1 MTTTTLGGRIAPAL
15 VLTLGLA
22 LALGLTACDLTVDD
36 PNATTEVDAFNTRD
50 GLLAAAAGLQAQY
63 NDNAFGALALTT
75 GITSREL
82 AADNTFA
89 NLLEL
94 DAGGAA
100 LDPSNANLTGYFRE
114 MYQTIG
120 LASQIIEG
128 AQATATVEDALRARL
143 TALGEFYKGAAI
155 GALALGFS
163 DVALDVSAD
172 GPVTYVGN
180 QAAFAAAAD
189 LMEAAEGRLA
199 GAAASAAFDSVVPDG
214 FDLLNS
220 VRAYRARYALLAG
233 DLDEALAAANRVD
246 PAATSVFAYDGSSPN
261 PLYRAISPD
270 FGQPSFAVRIDLGV
284 ESAEADDGRI
294 AYFTQADT
302 MDVSVNGYPIGVAT
316 GFIVGG
322 DGGPLPVYIPDEMVL
337 IRAEVLARQGD
348 TAGAVAAIDAVR
360 TDTDDPFGLAAG
372 LAPYAGATSQQALLD
387 EIYRNRALELYLQGL
402 RLADARRLGQGAPD
416 TADPFQRTRN
426 FYPFPRQE
434 RLSNP
439 DTTPADPAI

>member
-1 MTTTTLGGRIAPAL
+1 MTTKTLGARIAPAL
-15 VLTLGLA
+15 LLTLGFA
-22 LALGLTACDLTVDD
+22 FALGLSACDLAVDD

-50 GLLAAAAGLQAQY
+50 GLLAATAGLQAQY
-63 NDNAFGALALTT
+63 NDAAYGALVLTT

-128 AQATATVEDALRARL
+128 AQTTETVEDALEARL
-143 TALGEFYKGAAI
+143 VALGEFYKGAAI

-163 DVALDVSAD
+163 EVALDVSAD
-172 GPVTYVGN
+172 GPVSYVGN

-189 LMEAAEGRLA
+189 LMESAEGRLA
-199 GAAASAAFDSVVPDG
+199 GAATSAAFDSVVPAG

-220 VRAYRARYALLAG
+220 IRACRARYALLAG
-233 DLDEALAAANRVD
+233 DLGEALAAAGRVD
-246 PAATSVFAYDGSSPN
+246 PGATSVFAYDGVTPN
-261 PLYRAISPD
+261 PLHRAISPA
-270 FGQPSFAVRIDLGV
+270 FGQPSFAVRDDLGV
-284 ESAEADDGRI
+284 AGAEAGDGRV
-294 AYFTQADT
+294 AYFTEPDP
-302 MDVSVNGYPIGVAT
+302 DLSVNGYPIEVAT

-322 DGGPLPVYIPDEMVL
+322 DVSGLPVYIPDEMVL

-348 TAGAVAAIDAVR
+348 PAGAVAAINAVR
-360 TDTDDPFGLAAG
+360 TDTDDPFGLA
-372 LAPYAGATSQQALLD
+372 PYAGGTSQQALLD

-402 RLADARRLGQGAPD
+402 RLADARRLGQGEPD
-416 TADPFQRTRN
+416 TADPFRRTRN

-439 DTTPADPAI
+439 DSTPADPAI